1 MFSVLAVTIRKTAE
15 DAKHITIISGLR
27 AIENNSFTCWNILI
41 GVIGA
46 SGNLEGIVFFEKR
59 ALYRLN
65 QQIMQIRRYNL
76 ISSCR
81 DTTKE

>member
-1 MFSVLAVTIRKTAE
+1 MFSVLAVTKRKTAE

-46 SGNLEGIVFFEKR
+46 SGNLEGNCF
-59 ALYRLN
+59 LW
-65 QQIMQIRRYNL
+65 
-76 ISSCR
+76 
-81 DTTKE
+81 KESTLPFKSTNYADPKI